1 MRSFTMPY
9 QITAVAYQGGEEE
22 RQNLALGL
30 VDGAIIV
37 LDLQL
42 GIEKFFVEKH
52 PAAITAMEFYED
64 KVLVSGSVDGR
75 VNLCDLDSD
84 NQARIYK
91 CQNCQDRK
99 IPIAKIVTS
108 EYGIATVLDI
118 EGNCRLYDM
127 IRLRKLCKISC
138 RPLDRGT
145 RQTTSWRMLPHA
157 TLISVQDAFLGAI
170 QTQDVS

>member
-1 MRSFTMPY
+1 MRESTSAPMRSFTMPY

-84 NQARIYK
+84 N
-91 CQNCQDRK
+91 
-99 IPIAKIVTS
+99 
-108 EYGIATVLDI
+108 
-118 EGNCRLYDM
+118 
-127 IRLRKLCKISC
+127 
-138 RPLDRGT
+138 
-145 RQTTSWRMLPHA
+145 
-157 TLISVQDAFLGAI
+157 
-170 QTQDVS
+170 

>member
-170 QTQDVS
+170 QT